1 MQKSSPT
8 AWHLTTENRVTSL
21 SNVPIRSSHELN
33 CSTRSSLSAHHP
45 TTSTRSIH
53 TPRITS
59 ERKRGY
65 ASRTRATRRVFQ
77 RMQNA
82 RGNRV
87 FPPPFQFSPCVSRV
101 HFFVHFLS
109 HAKRI
114 GSWFTGPP
122 YFRADRGRNRLVSGS
137 SVHPIDLCVR
147 FLRMNSKIICC
158 ENWNEEFRQIIRFT
172 IYKAMKRLIYL
183 IVIMNA

>member
-137 SVHPIDLCVR
+137 SVHPIEWTCVWDFYAWTR
-147 FLRMNSKIICC
+147 KSYAVKIG
-158 ENWNEEFRQIIRFT
+158 
-172 IYKAMKRLIYL
+172 MKNFVKL
-183 IVIMNA
+183 